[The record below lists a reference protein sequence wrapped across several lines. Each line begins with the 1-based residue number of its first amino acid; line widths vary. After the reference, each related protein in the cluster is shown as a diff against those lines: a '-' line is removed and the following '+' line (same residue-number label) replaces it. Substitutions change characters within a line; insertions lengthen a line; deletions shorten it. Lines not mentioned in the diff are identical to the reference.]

1 MDDLDE
7 GKSSDLGMYGRYTYI
22 SSWTDDSRENIPLWA
37 MYTSDMQGVRI
48 KMKKN
53 IFDTEI
59 LKKGEDNNKEDIVY
73 SKGLINIQ
81 KRNNITFNP
90 PYTAQLYKVEYTDE
104 ESKLYPYLLKKNSQN
119 EVEISLENWGK
130 YKRSAWEFQKEWRY
144 KIIAFPF
151 SKEQMIEILKMQA
164 AQQRADLFIN
174 ILKDENTKTLK
185 HIDLEIS
192 DAAFS
197 NMEIL
202 CGPKI
207 SAGQEVIVKSLV
219 EKYNPKAKL
228 LKSSLKIR

>member
-104 ESKLYPYLLKKNSQN
+104 ESKLYPYLLKKT
-119 EVEISLENWGK
+119 
-130 YKRSAWEFQKEWRY
+130 
-144 KIIAFPF
+144 
-151 SKEQMIEILKMQA
+151 LKM
-164 AQQRADLFIN
+164 R
-174 ILKDENTKTLK
+174 LKYLWKIGVNTK
-185 HIDLEIS
+185 
-192 DAAFS
+192 
-197 NMEIL
+197 
-202 CGPKI
+202 
-207 SAGQEVIVKSLV
+207 EVHGSFK
-219 EKYNPKAKL
+219 KNGDTK
-228 LKSSLKIR
+228 